1 MAGGACHS
9 SRQRLREDEERPAGK
24 WPAGGGAWHKR
35 REMLQFAMFNLI
47 KWPAFG
53 ENGCFRIA
61 VSRVHSSGE
70 AFMLQA

>member
-9 SRQRLREDEERPAGK
+9 SRQRLREDEELPVEKARACRM
-24 WPAGGGAWHKR
+24 AWHKR

-61 VSRVHSSGE
+61 VSRVHSSGA